1 MRRYFE
7 VISKGEPENLSVP
20 RSKNKAEF
28 TSNKA
33 EFTSK
38 NKDHLLE

>member
-1 MRRYFE
+1 MRKYFE

-28 TSNKA
+28 TS
-33 EFTSK
+33 K